1 MHTSAV
7 LTTAYLNTDYLII
20 ILSAY
25 LGLKSDTY
33 AHRFI
38 LCTQYFTNILFKV
51 FGILDSEYRQF
62 SIAYRCFNWSIFSQ
76 TGVEGS
82 GKHAKS

>member
-20 ILSAY
+20 VLSAH
-25 LGLKSDTY
+25 LGLKSDIY

-38 LCTQYFTNILFKV
+38 LCTQYFTNRYIVLNFEFHTMIQKIVQMLVLNKV
-51 FGILDSEYRQF
+51 WIS
-62 SIAYRCFNWSIFSQ
+62 
-76 TGVEGS
+76 
-82 GKHAKS
+82 